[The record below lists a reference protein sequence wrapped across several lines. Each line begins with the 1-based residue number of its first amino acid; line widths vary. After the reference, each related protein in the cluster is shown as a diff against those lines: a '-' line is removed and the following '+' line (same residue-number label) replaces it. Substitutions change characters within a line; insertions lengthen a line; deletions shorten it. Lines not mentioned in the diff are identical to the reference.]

1 MDCACAPKNKHTC
14 FYAIPSKKSILN
26 GQGNKLHATKEF
38 KGIINTLRGRGHRIF
53 GPSRSVV
60 QVTDIDDAERFL
72 HRHWASLDGT
82 KLHNSAVTNNSNF
95 SGPEDNI
102 TIDSH
107 CQI

>member
-1 MDCACAPKNKHTC
+1 MAKNKDIK
-14 FYAIPSKKSILN
+14 F
-26 GQGNKLHATKEF
+26 QATKEILYNL
-38 KGIINTLRGRGHRIF
+38 IILRGQGHRIF